1 MSTLQS
7 VDVDRRAIA
16 PAGKDTV
23 LVFPQVGDLADQP
36 HAGTGQRDG
45 EEQRSKIDYHAV
57 PIIVVLLS
65 ALVFL
70 ETLDR

>member
-1 MSTLQS
+1 VSTLQS

-16 PAGKDTV
+16 PAGKDAV

-57 PIIVVLLS
+57 PIVIVLLS

-70 ETLDR
+70 ETPDR